1 MIVFFLTMV
10 RNLGMR
16 WWKKLRWLPGIGDW
30 VSLCV
35 NRFCSTNSNVIR
47 LIVLRDKGVVFGCQ
61 CVVEWNPIVFHDLI
75 VLVLLLLSWFDV
87 FIGQRTVM

>member
-16 WWKKLRWLPGIGDW
+16 WWKKLRWLPGIGHW